1 MKTIKFLAV
10 SLLASSFFISCSN
23 EGETVLDSTPKHVA
37 ISLNLPKMA
46 ATKGLDD
53 VAAAGAKV
61 TMEGTVLVY
70 ARQNQNGAIVNTYTL
85 QVSDFTGTSA
95 TTLTKTLEVNGTAT
109 YLEVEG
115 NIDNERGR
123 DAGVNTRQGGATSSA
138 VRVTGGNAITP
149 GTGNANGTCA
159 VEVAPEMARLE
170 VIGDLGATNTITDL
184 KINGFYLNNIKED
197 RTATTLTK
205 LTNASTP
212 AWSVAYEASGSRSKM
227 FDAVTD
233 LTSIED
239 GKTYGYNFFP
249 QTFTDVTGV
258 TTTATTKED
267 AAKYHVH
274 MIINVSF
281 KKQDGTAVDNQ
292 WLNVVALKD
301 GSNNY
306 FGAFENGK
314 VYQLKLSDIKDIMDV
329 VNPPVTPEPDPNAT
343 SVDVTVEVKGW
354 EIVPVKPEV

>member
-1 MKTIKFLAV
+1 MKTIKFLAASV
-10 SLLASSFFISCSN
+10 LASSFFISCSN
-23 EGETVLDSTPKHVA
+23 EGETVLDTTPKHVA

-61 TMEGTVLVY
+61 TMEGTVMVY

-115 NIDNERGR
+115 NIDNERNR

-149 GTGNANGTCA
+149 GAGNANGTCA

-170 VIGDLGATNTITDL
+170 VIGDLGTTTIITDL

-212 AWSVAYEASGSRSKM
+212 AWSVAFAADGIRSNM
-227 FDAVTD
+227 YDAVTD
-233 LTSIED
+233 LTSITA

-249 QTFTDVTGV
+249 QTHTDVTGAV
-258 TTTATTKED
+258 VATTKEE

-314 VYQLKLSDIKDIMDV
+314 VYQLSLSDIKDIIDV

-343 SVDVTVEVKGW
+343 SVDVTVTVKGW

>member
-46 ATKGLDD
+46 TTKGFDD

-61 TMEGTVLVY
+61 TMEGTVMVY

-115 NIDNERGR
+115 NIDN
-123 DAGVNTRQGGATSSA
+123 ATKTANVNTRQGGATSSA
-138 VRVTGGNAITP
+138 VRVTGGNTITA
-149 GTGNANGTCA
+149 GTGGANGTCA

-170 VIGDLGATNTITDL
+170 VVGNLGATTTITEL

-197 RTATTLTK
+197 RTATALTK
-205 LTNASTP
+205 LTNASDPT
-212 AWSVAYEASGSRSKM
+212 WSVAYEASGSRSNM

-233 LTSIED
+233 LTSIAG

-258 TTTATTKED
+258 TTAATTKED

-281 KKQDGTAVDNQ
+281 KKQDGTAVNNQ

-314 VYQLKLSDIKDIMDV
+314 VYQLKLSDIKDILDV

-343 SVDVTVEVKGW
+343 SVDVTVTVKGW
-354 EIVPVKPEV
+354 EVVPVKPEV